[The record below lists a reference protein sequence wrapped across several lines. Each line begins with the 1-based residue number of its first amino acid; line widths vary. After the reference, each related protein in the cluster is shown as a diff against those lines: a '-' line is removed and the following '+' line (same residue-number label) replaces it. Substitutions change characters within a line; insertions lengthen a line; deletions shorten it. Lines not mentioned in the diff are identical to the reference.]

1 MVGPLFL
8 LLMAAEPA
16 AVPQQP
22 TPASIRVTPETRA
35 LFERDWVLMN
45 WALKFY
51 DRDHDVLINE
61 AEAQVAA
68 AEFRRMA
75 DSNGDGR
82 ITPEEYRAARA
93 FIMARY

>member
-16 AVPQQP
+16 AAAQQP
-22 TPASIRVTPETRA
+22 PPASIRVTPETRA

>member
-51 DRDHDVLINE
+51 DRDHDVLISE
-61 AEAQVAA
+61 PEAQAAA